1 MNGVNCLQGMGGGIQ
16 LVAGVWLNMNSMPQE
31 PFRILIAALGSYGDV
46 HPFLALGRELQGRG
60 NEVIM
65 IMPAMYE
72 SLTRSLGLEFVPAVT
87 IEQFERFS
95 SKPELWDPIK
105 GFAVV
110 AEGVGESLG
119 WYYQAIVAS
128 HRPGRTGLVMSTL
141 LLGGRIAQETLG
153 IKGVTVHLSPACFRS
168 AIDPPSTPPLPVAS
182 WLPRWWNRLVYRA
195 CDLLAIDPALAG
207 PVNSFR
213 RAHGLPPVKR
223 IFNGWIHSPDRVIGL
238 FPDWFAP
245 PPADWPRQT
254 VLTEFP
260 LYDEADVTPIDPDLE
275 QFLKSG
281 EPPIAFTPG
290 SAMRHGREFFAEA
303 IGTCQLLGRRGVF
316 LSRHR
321 EHLPENLPPEIRHV
335 EYAPFSRLLPRC
347 AAIVHHG
354 GIGTSAQGMAA
365 GIPQLVVTMSHDQP
379 DNAARL
385 KRLGVSETLPAR
397 KFSAGRAATLLKGIM
412 DDAHAAACLLIKRK
426 LAAANPVARSA
437 EIIEQTF
444 RGIEPNQPAI
454 R

>member
-1 MNGVNCLQGMGGGIQ
+1 MET
-16 LVAGVWLNMNSMPQE
+16 MPQE
-31 PFRILIAALGSYGDV
+31 PLRILVAALGSYGDV
-46 HPFLALGRELQGRG
+46 HPFLALGRELHRRG
-60 NEVIM
+60 NEVVM

-95 SKPELWDPIK
+95 SKSELWDSIK
-105 GFAVV
+105 GFGVV
-110 AEGVGESLG
+110 AEGISESLG

-168 AIDPPSTPPLPVAS
+168 AIDPPSTPPLPVAP
-182 WLPRWWNRLVYRA
+182 WLPGWWNRLAYRA
-195 CDLLAIDPALAG
+195 CDLLAIDRALAG
-207 PVNSFR
+207 PVNSLR
-213 RAHGLPPVKR
+213 REHGLPPVKR

-238 FPDWFAP
+238 FPDWFGP
-245 PPADWPRQT
+245 PQEDWPSQT
-254 VLTEFP
+254 IVTGFP
-260 LYDEADVTPIDPDLE
+260 LYDEADVTPINPDLE
-275 QFLKSG
+275 QFLSEG
-281 EPPIAFTPG
+281 NPPIAFTPG

-303 IGTCQLLGRRGVF
+303 IGTCRLLGRRGVL

-321 EHLPENLPPEIRHV
+321 EHLPQNLPPDVRHV
-335 EYAPFSRLLPRC
+335 EYAPFSRLLPQC

-354 GIGTSAQGMAA
+354 GIGTSAQGLAA
-365 GIPQLVVTMSHDQP
+365 GIPQLVVTMTHDQP

-385 KRLGVSETLPAR
+385 RRLGVSETLPAR
-397 KFSAGRAATLLKGIM
+397 KFSAGRAATLLKRIM
-412 DDAHAAACLLIKRK
+412 DDSHAASCLAIKQR
-426 LAAANPVARSA
+426 LATENPRARTA
-437 EIIEQTF
+437 EIIEQAF
-444 RGIEPNQPAI
+444 RGTGRDQPAI